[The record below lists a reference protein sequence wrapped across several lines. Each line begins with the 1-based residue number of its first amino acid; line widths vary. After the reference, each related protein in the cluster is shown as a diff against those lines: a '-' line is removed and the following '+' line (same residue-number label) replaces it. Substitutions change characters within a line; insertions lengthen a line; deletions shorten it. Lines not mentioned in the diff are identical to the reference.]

1 MNPVLE
7 IKDPR
12 LLRSVLNEVLNG
24 FLINDFDT
32 AIGMEKAEVQKL
44 LTELNEL
51 PDEAGLDL
59 DRKQAVAFRNALH
72 RTLSE
77 LGVEE
82 FQTRTGIDFEEAQDV
97 LTHLNDLAMRTD
109 LEQFKMTFGVYLPRI

>member
-1 MNPVLE
+1 MNPFLE
-7 IKDPR
+7 VKDPR

-24 FLINDFDT
+24 FPIDDFDT
-32 AIGMEKAEVQKL
+32 AIGMETAEVQKL

-51 PDEAGLDL
+51 PAEAGIVL

-82 FQTRTGIDFEEAQDV
+82 FQTRTGFDCAAAQDV
-97 LTHLNDLAMRTD
+97 LNDLATSNA
-109 LEQFKMTFGVYLPRI
+109 V

>member
-24 FLINDFDT
+24 FLIDDFDT

-109 LEQFKMTFGVYLPRI
+109 LENSK